1 MPIKEE
7 KLHIELLD
15 LVQPELEAVERKM
28 NEISVEVRGPL
39 GDALRYLIQS
49 GGKRLR
55 PALTIAASHFNAHRD
70 PNEIN
75 LMATAIEMLHTATLV
90 HDDVI
95 DQSLL
100 RRGNPTLNAKWS
112 VGATVLTGDF
122 MFARSATLVAATH
135 NMRAMELFASTLAII
150 CNGEL
155 EQLFQLGQI
164 DQDKENYYR
173 RIDAKTASLF
183 STAAESGALL
193 SEAPESVIQALKQYG
208 HDLGMAFQIVDDI
221 LDFVGDEKVIGKPVG
236 SDLRQGTVTLPV
248 FYFMQHSGGRKQVEA
263 VFAVPLRDRSQHID
277 ALVEQIKASDAL
289 AQAKAEAWRFAH
301 LAQQALL
308 DLPQN
313 AYRQAL
319 ESLASFVI
327 DRHL

>member
-1 MPIKEE
+1 MPIKEQ
-7 KLHIELLD
+7 KLQIELLD

-28 NEISVEVRGPL
+28 NEISLEVRGPL

-55 PALTIAASHFNAHRD
+55 PALTIAASHFSQDRD
-70 PNEIN
+70 PHNIN

-100 RRGNPTLNAKWS
+100 RRGNPTLNARWS

-122 MFARSATLVAATH
+122 MFARSATLVAETH
-135 NMRAMELFASTLAII
+135 NMRAMELFANTLAVI

-155 EQLFQLGQI
+155 EQLFQLGQTN
-164 DQDKENYYR
+164 QDKENYYK
-173 RIDAKTASLF
+173 RIYAKTASLF

-193 SEAPESVIQALKQYG
+193 SGAPEDVVQSLKQYG

-236 SDLRQGTVTLPV
+236 SDLHQGTVTLPV
-248 FYFMQHSGGRKQVEA
+248 FYFMQSPGGRERVES
-263 VFAVPLRDRSQHID
+263 VFAVSARDRGHSI
-277 ALVEQIKASDAL
+277 AVLVEQIKASDAL
-289 AQAKAEAWRFAH
+289 GHAKAEARDFAH
-301 LAQQALL
+301 SAQRALAS
-308 DLPQN
+308 LPQSP
-313 AYRQAL
+313 YRQAL
-319 ESLASFVI
+319 VSLASFVI